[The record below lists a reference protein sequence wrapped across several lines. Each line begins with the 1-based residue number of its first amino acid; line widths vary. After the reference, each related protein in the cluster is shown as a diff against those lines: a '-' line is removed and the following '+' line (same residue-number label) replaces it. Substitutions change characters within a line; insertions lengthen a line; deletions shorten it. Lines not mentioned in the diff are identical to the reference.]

1 MREAARGLASRS
13 GTEGQLLLEGS
24 RGLALYMRGRFREAL
39 EVLDAVYATFG
50 ESRLRNS
57 AAGKNV
63 RLFAV
68 YACYHTG
75 RLREEARRAALLLRH
90 VESQGDFYT
99 SVCLRSTVMVD
110 IRLAADDPD
119 GARRHLSEAM
129 AQWTR
134 TGFSIQHWYAMLSG
148 AHIELYVGDGAQARA
163 RIERDTRALKKSFLL
178 HSRFIRGFTTH
189 LRACCAIASIDAD
202 PSSRSAR
209 VREARRLARRLER
222 DPAPWSRV
230 LGSLARSAAA
240 NAAGERAEA
249 IDALR
254 GGLARSEEAS
264 MWLHAWAAAY
274 QLGSLLGGEEGAAFV
289 GRAER
294 AMSEEGVRAPARMAR
309 MLLPGRFDRGP
320 SAP

>member
-1 MREAARGLASRS
+1 
-13 GTEGQLLLEGS
+13 
-24 RGLALYMRGRFREAL
+24 
-39 EVLDAVYATFG
+39 
-50 ESRLRNS
+50 
-57 AAGKNV
+57 
-63 RLFAV
+63 
-68 YACYHTG
+68 
-75 RLREEARRAALLLRH
+75 
-90 VESQGDFYT
+90 
-99 SVCLRSTVMVD
+99 
-110 IRLAADDPD
+110 
-119 GARRHLSEAM
+119 
-129 AQWTR
+129 
-134 TGFSIQHWYAMLSG
+134 
-148 AHIELYVGDGAQARA
+148 
-163 RIERDTRALKKSFLL
+163 
-178 HSRFIRGFTTH
+178 
-189 LRACCAIASIDAD
+189 
-202 PSSRSAR
+202 
-209 VREARRLARRLER
+209 LARRLER